1 MTYYVE
7 VSVFR
12 KKTQIGPFNKTN
24 RFVFLERPFLSGLC
38 NFSKHKSAGFDFVEW
53 AVFFFETQIRWF
65 RFRVAGEY
73 SQNPRVCE
81 LNRFVFL

>member
-1 MTYYVE
+1 MTYYKE

-38 NFSKHKSAGFDFVEW
+38 FFRNTNPLVSISFSGQIQPKPKSLRTLPIC
-53 AVFFFETQIRWF
+53 VFKKTQHEKSWR
-65 RFRVAGEY
+65 
-73 SQNPRVCE
+73 
-81 LNRFVFL
+81 NRRI